1 MNDDSP
7 PGPMPA
13 EDTPAG
19 RRTSTGQVIG
29 GAVLGFI
36 ASWLLALII
45 GFALYTTYGD
55 SNSIWLSVAI
65 YGALALPAIISVAL
79 LVPSRTRYW
88 GAGLLIGVA
97 IGSVLGA
104 GVCVGVGQVLGSG

>member
-36 ASWLLALII
+36 ASWLLTAITLLV
-45 GFALYTTYGD
+45 LYSTYGD
-55 SNSIWLSVAI
+55 STLLNVL
-65 YGALALPAIISVAL
+65 YYCALGLPAAVSVAL
-79 LVPSRTRYW
+79 LVPARTRYL
-88 GAGLLIGVA
+88 GAGLLMGFA
-97 IGSVLGA
+97 IGSILGA
-104 GVCVGVGQVLGSG
+104 GVCVGFEALGG

>member
-1 MNDDSP
+1 MNGDSP
-7 PGPMPA
+7 PGPTPA

-19 RRTSTGQVIG
+19 RRTSTGPVIG
-29 GAVLGFI
+29 GAVLGCI
-36 ASWLLALII
+36 VSWLLAII
-45 GFALYTTYGD
+45 TGFALYTTYGD
-55 SNSIWLSVAI
+55 SNSTTVSI
-65 YGALALPAIISVAL
+65 YGALGLPAIISVAL

-104 GVCVGVGQVLGSG
+104 GVCVGVGVVSG

>member
-7 PGPMPA
+7 PGPTPA

-19 RRTSTGQVIG
+19 RRTSTYPVIW
-29 GAVLGFI
+29 GAGLGFI
-36 ASWLLALII
+36 ASWLLAFITGII
-45 GFALYTTYGD
+45 LYNTY
-55 SNSIWLSVAI
+55 SNSIWLNVAI

-104 GVCVGVGQVLGSG
+104 GVCVGFGVVSG